1 MSDDTETRQRADI
14 QALLRAHAAFYEA
27 FLTRDF
33 AAMQATCAA
42 RLPVACIHPGWG
54 ALVGREAVMASWRT
68 ILANPSS
75 PTLAVDLIDVTVYD
89 STARILAYERIND
102 AVLIATD
109 MFWIAGMR
117 AEIDDG
123 DWKALLTDLAAIY
136 SAETAEDAQEA
147 ARKFGDDWREKYP
160 DVVQRLEEQLTD
172 MEALLAAA
180 AALKD
185 AGLEYK
191 QIVNAILAALPA
203 LDIDAL
209 KQKDP
214 V

>member
-33 AAMQATCAA
+33 AAMQAIWAA

-102 AVLIATD
+102 AVLIATN
-109 MFWIAGMR
+109 
-117 AEIDDG
+117 
-123 DWKALLTDLAAIY
+123 
-136 SAETAEDAQEA
+136 
-147 ARKFGDDWREKYP
+147 
-160 DVVQRLEEQLTD
+160 
-172 MEALLAAA
+172 LLAREDGAW
-180 AALKD
+180 KIVHHQS
-185 AGLEYK
+185 GPTPPPTEYAT
-191 QIVNAILAALPA
+191 VPPHRLN
-203 LDIDAL
+203 
-209 KQKDP
+209 
-214 V
+214 